1 MIKMLSP
8 RSESPHWL
16 LLRPGLL
23 PALVMVLATPCFS
36 AWSQAQ
42 DSLQGAF
49 TRTEQ
54 REPCANF
61 EANRKPLFG
70 DLHVHTSYSFDSYL
84 SSQRRDPR
92 DAYRYARG
100 EAIILPD
107 ANGEQ
112 SVRAKIG
119 RPLDFT
125 AITDH
130 AEFFGQINV
139 CTLDS
144 GKLGYWWPHC
154 AMTRA
159 QNIWLQLLAANWW
172 TDLGGQLEDPPDKS
186 FACSLSD
193 CDEANSETWQ
203 STQQAAEEHYDR
215 SAACEF
221 TTFVAYE
228 YTEAFDQNNMHRNV
242 IFRNS
247 TVTDSPVS
255 VYDTGYDSFP
265 SLWRQ
270 LRERCT
276 DLDNGCDVM
285 SIPHNSN
292 LSGGRMFNDPGSA
305 QELENRL
312 FFEPV
317 VELVQHKGA
326 SECRYDRLRGMG
338 LDTVDEQCDFEQI
351 AADNLNMLGSVH
363 GEVRTDRANTVPL
376 ENFARR
382 NMVRNALKDGLVLE
396 DELGTNPFV
405 MGFIGSTDTHSAAPG
420 SAEEDN
426 YVGHLGRRDAQYNNV
441 QDHFY
446 SNPGGHAVVWA
457 EENSRDSIFE
467 AIRRKETYATS
478 GTRPTVR
485 FFAGDLDENLCESPE
500 MIGQAYAQ
508 GVPMGGEI
516 GRKEQPPRFMVS
528 VQKDPGTRLSP
539 GTDLQRLQI
548 IKGWVD
554 SAGETHEKVFDIAGD
569 ADNGATV
576 DPETCARVGRGMQQ
590 ACKVWQD
597 PEFEADQ
604 DSFYYVRVLENPSCR
619 WSTLQCQASGVNP
632 FAENC
637 AAQAKTATAKAQEAG
652 ASGDVFGKCCTNPAT
667 ESFYSPI
674 LQERAWSSPIWYKSV
689 SGT

>member
-1 MIKMLSP
+1 MQTTNSLTMDSRRRK
-8 RSESPHWL
+8 
-16 LLRPGLL
+16 LL
-23 PALVMVLATPCFS
+23 PFALIIFSLGNSYPLQAEAQTP
-36 AWSQAQ
+36 
-42 DSLQGAF
+42 DSSTTLPF

-54 REPCANF
+54 RDPCANY
-61 EANRKPLFG
+61 EATRQPLFG

-84 SSQRRDPR
+84 SSQRRDPW

-100 EAIILPD
+100 EPIILPD
-107 ANGEQ
+107 ANGDQ
-112 SVRAKIG
+112 TIRAKIG

-125 AITDH
+125 AVTDH

-139 CTLDS
+139 CTQDS
-144 GKLGYWWPHC
+144 GKAGYWWPHC

-159 QNIWLQLLAANWW
+159 QNIWLQLLAATWW

-193 CDEANSETWQ
+193 CEEADSETWQ
-203 STQQAAEEHYDR
+203 RTQQAAEDNYDR
-215 SAACEF
+215 SANCEF

-242 IFRNS
+242 IFRNN
-247 TVTDSPVS
+247 TVTESPVS

-285 SIPHNSN
+285 AIPHNSN
-292 LSGGRMFNDPGSA
+292 LSGGRMFNDPRSNE
-305 QELENRL
+305 ELENRL

-326 SECRYDRLRGMG
+326 SECRYDRLRGIG

-363 GEVRTDRANTVPL
+363 GEVRTDRANAVSL

-382 NMVRNALKDGLVLE
+382 NMVRNALKDGLLLE
-396 DELGTNPFV
+396 ESLGTNPFV

-426 YVGHLGRRDAQYNNV
+426 YVGHLGRRDSQYNNV

-446 SNPGGHAVVWA
+446 SNPGGHAVIWA

-478 GTRPTVR
+478 GTRPVVR
-485 FFAGDLDENLCESPE
+485 FFAGDLDENLCESPD
-500 MIGQAYAQ
+500 MIQQAYAQ
-508 GVPMGGEI
+508 GVPMGGDITASENA
-516 GRKEQPPRFMVS
+516 PRFMVS
-528 VQKDPGTRLSP
+528 AHKDSGTMQSP
-539 GTDLQRLQI
+539 GTDLQRVQI

-554 SAGETHEKVFDIAGD
+554 GEGVTHEKVFDIAGD
-569 ADNGATV
+569 ANNGATV
-576 DPETCARVGRGMQQ
+576 DPQTCGRVGRGIQQ
-590 ACKVWQD
+590 SCTVWQD
-597 PEFEADQ
+597 PGFKADQ
-604 DSFYYVRVLENPSCR
+604 NSFYYVRVLENPSCR
-619 WSTLQCQASGVNP
+619 WSTLQCQAWGVNP
-632 FAENC
+632 FSKDC
-637 AAQAKTATAKAQEAG
+637 AAQAEAASEKAHDSG
-652 ASGDVFGKCCTNPAT
+652 ASGDVFGKCCINPDN
-667 ESFYSPI
+667 ESFYSPSI
-674 LQERAWSSPIWYKSV
+674 QERAWTSPVWYHPDN
-689 SGT
+689 